1 MRQVVSAGAL
11 PAMCPSRVL
20 PAVNSVSCFF
30 LLQASVQYCVCPEAL
45 LRLFFDLLHSAD
57 SGVRLPAK
65 KVLSTRDH
73 C

>member
-1 MRQVVSAGAL
+1 MRRVVSAGAL
-11 PAMCPSRVL
+11 PTVCSNRHLSA
-20 PAVNSVSCFF
+20 ADSVSCFF

-45 LRLFFDLLHSAD
+45 LRLYFDLLHSAD

-65 KVLSTRDH
+65 KVLSARDH